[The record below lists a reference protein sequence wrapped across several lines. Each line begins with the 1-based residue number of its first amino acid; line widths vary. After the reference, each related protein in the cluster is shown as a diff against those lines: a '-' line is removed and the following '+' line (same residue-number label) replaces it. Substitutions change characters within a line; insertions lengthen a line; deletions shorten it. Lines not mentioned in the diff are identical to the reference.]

1 MSGFDA
7 LVATL
12 EQPAPVYLLV
22 GGEDWLVRQALERI
36 RAAVVAGPVA
46 AFNDATFVAAED
58 REGSFVHTARTV
70 PMMAA
75 RRLVV
80 LKQVEEASV
89 ALLDALLAYAAA
101 PVPSAVLVVTGEKFP
116 GAVGGVDR
124 GLRIVNAVKK
134 TGFVAKL
141 DRQEV
146 DPVRFATEAAAGLG
160 ARLAPAGARLLVD
173 FSGGELALVHAGVE
187 KCATYVGEGG
197 LITEEVVEA
206 VCVSTAEAEV
216 WALTDAIVGRDRARA
231 LAALHH
237 LLEDGEAPHKLLA
250 NVAWQLRQVLVLQDA
265 TRRGIA
271 EREAGVRMP
280 PQKARAI
287 REMLTRRP
295 LSPRQLLE
303 ELAEVNTGMNSSR
316 AGERRVFEAWILRLV
331 DRLAEPTSSAR

>member
-1 MSGFDA
+1 VSGRGALDA
-7 LVATL
+7 SLR
-12 EQPAPVYLLV
+12 EPAPVYLLV
-22 GGEDWLVRQALERI
+22 GGESWLVRDAVDRI

-58 REGSFVHTARTV
+58 RDGTFVHTARTV
-70 PMMAA
+70 PMMAE

-80 LKQVEEASV
+80 LRQVEEASV
-89 ALLDALLAYAAA
+89 SLLDALLAYVAA
-101 PVPSAVLVVTGEKFP
+101 PVPSTVLVVTGERFP
-116 GAVGGVDR
+116 AAVGGVDR
-124 GLRIVNAVKK
+124 GLRIVNAAKK

-146 DPVRFATEAAAGLG
+146 DGVRFATDAAARLG

-173 FSGGELALVHAGVE
+173 FTGGELALVHAAVE
-187 KCATYVGEGG
+187 RCAAYVGEGG
-197 LITEEVVEA
+197 AITEEVVEA

-216 WALTDAIVGRDRARA
+216 WALTDAIVGRDRGRA

-237 LLEDGEAPHKLLA
+237 LLEDGEAPHKLLS

-265 TRRGIA
+265 SRRGID

-287 REMLTRRP
+287 REMLSRRP

-331 DRLAEPTSSAR
+331 DRLADATSSAR